1 MAGSSWSSKSTL
13 EKISLVFRVVTVG
26 LSLSTT
32 ISTATATQSVYD
44 DSGLPAATVSYS
56 DYPSFT
62 FATFGELVSAI
73 LQGVVIW
80 LEVAG
85 KEKWSK
91 VVELIDKLVLALT
104 STSAS
109 VLLAV
114 DEITSCRSRTQSGG
128 GRQARVVSVCDQA
141 GSFCSRIHF
150 SAGLSLAAAIS
161 VSIAIYTRRVAATH
175 RRGSIVV
182 GPNCNTDSDGN
193 DNNDDN
199 DVVDNNNSNGKVID
213 ENGKKVVNGKG
224 GDNGNN
230 ISGKG
235 GDNNSKYYSG
245 KVVVDNEHNDNGSP
259 TCSSPCSSCNGGKG
273 KSPCRDGPHHP
284 VSFQTTNCPLR
295 GFTDCNCNHLPTP
308 HPATDLTPPWYRCPC
323 QQQTI
328 PWRCDNP
335 QPSSAAFYNDNWS
348 WYQ

>member
-1 MAGSSWSSKSTL
+1 MTGSSWSSKSTL

-26 LSLSTT
+26 LSLATSIT
-32 ISTATATQSVYD
+32 TATATQSVYD

-62 FATFGELVSAI
+62 FASLGELVSAI
-73 LQGVVIW
+73 LQGVAIW

-85 KEKWSK
+85 KEKSSK
-91 VVELIDKLVLALT
+91 VVELIDKVVLALT

-128 GRQARVVSVCDQA
+128 GRQARVSVCDRA

-150 SAGLSLAAAIS
+150 SAGLSLAAAFSI
-161 VSIAIYTRRVAATH
+161 SIAIYTRRVAATH
-175 RRGSIVV
+175 HRRGSIVV
-182 GPNCNTDSDGN
+182 GPNGNGNNGGGN
-193 DNNDDN
+193 DNNDNGN
-199 DVVDNNNSNGKVID
+199 DVVNNNNSNGKVID
-213 ENGKKVVNGKG
+213 SGKNVVN
-224 GDNGNN
+224 
-230 ISGKG
+230 
-235 GDNNSKYYSG
+235 G
-245 KVVVDNEHNDNGSP
+245 KVVVDNDNNDNGSP

-273 KSPCRDGPHHP
+273 KSPCDDGPHHP

-295 GFTDCNCNHLPTP
+295 GFTDCNCNPLPTP
-308 HPATDLTPPWYRCPC
+308 HPARDLPPPWYRCPC
-323 QQQTI
+323 QQTI